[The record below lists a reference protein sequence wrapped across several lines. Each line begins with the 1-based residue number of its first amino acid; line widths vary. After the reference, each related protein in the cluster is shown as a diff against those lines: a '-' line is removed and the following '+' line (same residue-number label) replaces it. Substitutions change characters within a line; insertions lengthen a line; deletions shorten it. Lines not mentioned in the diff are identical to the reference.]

1 MQGDV
6 SWSGRQGFQVRA
18 QAQVQRIRNRGLR
31 YILNRNQCLPLCS
44 LFMPCSLEIM
54 QQVLQRIQLNGLAQI
69 P

>member
-6 SWSGRQGFQVRA
+6 SWSGRQGLQVRT

-31 YILNRNQCLPLCS
+31 YILNRNQCLSLCS